1 MKYKLLT
8 RRVTLVIYSDHDE
21 VNYVASCQININGN
35 KCFIDT
41 VNGEEFYRFFI
52 ENGLAPFKELGLIE
66 ISGFVSA
73 SHYRLLK
80 KIFPDIK
87 TNDDTHSIDD
97 KIQLIGI
104 TIPVK

>member
-8 RRVTLVIYSDHDE
+8 RRVTLAIYSDHDE
-21 VNYVASCQININGN
+21 VNYVASCQINIVGN
-35 KCFIDT
+35 KCVIDT

-52 ENGLAPFKELGLIE
+52 ENGLTPFKELGLVE
-66 ISGFVSA
+66 IAGFVSA

-80 KIFPDIK
+80 KVFPDIK
-87 TNDDTHSIDD
+87 TNEDTYAMSDSIN
-97 KIQLIGI
+97 LVWI